1 MPTNRRCSA
10 DEKVFWTCWKDLRGS
25 RQTSSSCILHRRP
38 PRAFVA
44 VLLVHFAY
52 VISRQINAVRNI
64 LGTRERSNVV
74 EMAGIAETY
83 YVTQFERVHPDH
95 GSAEVVAQ
103 SRAFALNATVQGT
116 RRHVQI
122 FVDSNKNT
130 SRSRGNSR
138 FLPGTHRRT
147 SEWPEL
153 CVTARHVVRSAASS
167 DAGIKLR

>member
-1 MPTNRRCSA
+1 MWS
-10 DEKVFWTCWKDLRGS
+10 KWRGS
-25 RQTSSSCILHRRP
+25 LRRITLRSLNEYIQTMGVLRSLPNH
-38 PRAFVA
+38 AF
-44 VLLVHFAY
+44 
-52 VISRQINAVRNI
+52 
-64 LGTRERSNVV
+64 T
-74 EMAGIAETY
+74 
-83 YVTQFERVHPDH
+83 
-95 GSAEVVAQ
+95 
-103 SRAFALNATVQGT
+103 LNATVQGT